1 MAIREQRL
9 SDQFGGVFWRLRAF
23 LGKGDVWSGSRFS
36 LHRIPYDFKTS
47 SQAGCPCLFFIE
59 SLADFTTNGI
69 GGRWWGTLYWD
80 NISIPNGQSGTWDTT
95 NPFWN
100 ANPTGLPAGP
110 LTSWVQ
116 GDSAVFSAG
125 TLGAT
130 GSFNVTLSQNVIVAN
145 LTYTGGSPGSQLS
158 LSVGG
163 ANAIIMQ
170 NLQITVA
177 VDANTTLFVQ
187 PAIVSGGLG
196 GSLVLQSGNLIL
208 AGANTYGGGTTIN
221 AGSNLQIGD

>member
-1 MAIREQRL
+1 M
-9 SDQFGGVFWRLRAF
+9 G
-23 LGKGDVWSGSRFS
+23 
-36 LHRIPYDFKTS
+36 
-47 SQAGCPCLFFIE
+47 
-59 SLADFTTNGI
+59 LADD
-69 GGRWWGTLYWD
+69 GGGTLYWD
-80 NISIPNGQSGTWDTT
+80 NIFIPNGPSGTWDTT

-100 ANPTGLPAGP
+100 ANPTRLPAGP
-110 LTSWVQ
+110 LTTWVQ
-116 GDSAVFSAG
+116 GDSAVFSAS

-130 GSFNVTLSQNVIVAN
+130 GSFNVTLSQNVVVAN

-170 NLQITVA
+170 NLQMTVA

-221 AGSNLQIGD
+221 AGSNLQIGDGVTTGSIVRKVADHGSLAFGRTDAVTFSGNVSGTGTLSQIGSGTLTLTGTNTYSGGTIISH